1 MRARQRHFNPKT
13 AGADLVLDARYINQA
28 NNTAVSTWADRSGNG
43 YDATQATGAY
53 QPTFLAAQLGG
64 NPVVRFSGGQGLAAI
79 IGNRSNYSFSLLHIS
94 TSGSGEFRFAC
105 VNATATKVS
114 TIFGLLTLADSIAQN
129 VGNTSNFLGLVKD
142 GVAWGTQT
150 GNYTNNVWTHAL
162 ATHDSSVM
170 RLYVN
175 GSTSTIASNSQSPTG
190 GTVITLG
197 ALFSPGDATVAGA
210 NMDIASA
217 RNFASVISEPLR
229 KRCDHAAAFSF
240 KIACS

>member
-1 MRARQRHFNPKT
+1 MRARHRHFYPKT

-28 NNTAVSTWADRSGNG
+28 NNTAVSTWADQSGNG
-43 YDATQATGAY
+43 YDASQATGAY
-53 QPTFLAAQLGG
+53 QPTFLTAQQGG
-64 NPVVRFSGGQGLAAI
+64 NPVVRFSGGQGLEAT
-79 IGNRSNYSFSLLHIS
+79 IGNRNVYSFSLLHIK
-94 TSGSGEFRFAC
+94 TSGSGEIRFAG
-105 VNATATKVS
+105 VNVTATKVS
-114 TIFGLLTLADSIAQN
+114 TLFGLLTLGDSLGQN
-129 VGNTSNFLGLVKD
+129 VGNTNNFLGLVKE

-150 GNYTNNVWTHAL
+150 GNYANDVWTHAL

-175 GSTSTIASNSQSPTG
+175 GGTSTIASNSQSPSS
-190 GTVITLG
+190 GTRITL
-197 ALFSPGDATVAGA
+197 AAVFSTGDAPGGA
-210 NMDIASA
+210 DMDIASV